1 VFNWKQKKLLGID
14 EASKAAAGASSKMSR
29 VGGDGFLESSD
40 DFGDFDELLK
50 SGEFSN
56 GTFTDITDK
65 ESFEIFQPDVK
76 EAGGKA
82 ADKSR
87 KVIRAASLFGL
98 DKVAAPMPATKVRQR
113 FSHTRVFGV
122 RRSPAVGQKA

>member
-1 VFNWKQKKLLGID
+1 
-14 EASKAAAGASSKMSR
+14 
-29 VGGDGFLESSD
+29 VGSEGFLETSD

-50 SGEFSN
+50 SGQFAN

-65 ESFEIFQPDVK
+65 ESFELFQPEVK

-87 KVIRAASLFGL
+87 KVISPASLVGL
-98 DKVAAPMPATKVRQR
+98 DKVTAPMPATKVRQR

-122 RRSPAVGQKA
+122 KRSSSVDQKA